1 MKNFRHSIVAIIAV
15 AMISSLTA
23 VQSADMTKEKEE
35 LTQRINSSAQEQNIT
50 IAQKD
55 IDGSN
60 KAVALNTSEPS
71 QQPTSVPEVSAEE
84 DQEDYLSEKE
94 IEEINA
100 EKSFYQ
106 LGYVKLTYGTLPV
119 RPEPSD
125 EAEAIDQL
133 EHCSEV
139 EIMENSEGWSKISYN
154 EGKTGYVPSSYITT
168 DKKEANQAA
177 MQYDNYKK
185 ATVTINGD
193 AVRLRAEATLN
204 SDIIGELED
213 GTSVIVLWGEGEF
226 IRVCYGN
233 DYEEGYVIATAL
245 TLDGTWIEK
254 SAVSQKQKE
263 VADRK
268 AAEAKEAREKE
279 EREEREKKEK
289 EEAQKKATSSPSST
303 SSSTSS
309 SSSSSDNSSS
319 SSSSSSKGQALVDTA
334 KKYLGVRYVWGGT
347 SPSGFDCS
355 GLVQYVCNKNGISVS
370 RTSRDQFHNG
380 VAVSKSNLQP
390 GDLVFFAKN
399 GTIHH
404 VGIYVGN
411 GNMIH
416 APQTGDVVKISSIN
430 TPYRQSQYAG
440 ARRVY

>member
-35 LTQRINSSAQEQNIT
+35 LTNRINSSVQEQSLT

-55 IDGSN
+55 IDGSS

-71 QQPTSVPEVSAEE
+71 EQPTATPEASSAPE
-84 DQEDYLSEKE
+84 QENQLSEKE

-106 LGYVKLTYGTLPV
+106 LGYVKLSYGTLPV

-125 EAEAIDQL
+125 EVEAIDQL

-139 EIMENSEGWSKISYN
+139 EIMENSEGWSKISYS
-154 EGKTGYVPSSYITT
+154 EGKTGYVPSSFITT
-168 DKKEANQAA
+168 DKKEATQAA

-204 SDIIGELED
+204 SDIIGDLED
-213 GTSVIVLWGEGEF
+213 GTPVIVLWGEGEF

-268 AAEAKEAREKE
+268 AAEAKAAREKE
-279 EREEREKKEK
+279 EKEQKEK
-289 EEAQKKATSSPSST
+289 EEAQKKPASTPSST
-303 SSSTSS
+303 SSSSNSNSSSTSS
-309 SSSSSDNSSS
+309 SSS
-319 SSSSSSKGQALVDTA
+319 KGQAIVDTA

-355 GLVQYVCNKNGISVS
+355 GLVQYACSKNGISVS

-380 VAVSKSNLQP
+380 VAVSKSDLQP

>member
-1 MKNFRHSIVAIIAV
+1 M
-15 AMISSLTA
+15 
-23 VQSADMTKEKEE
+23 
-35 LTQRINSSAQEQNIT
+35 
-50 IAQKD
+50 
-55 IDGSN
+55 
-60 KAVALNTSEPS
+60 
-71 QQPTSVPEVSAEE
+71 
-84 DQEDYLSEKE
+84 
-94 IEEINA
+94 
-100 EKSFYQ
+100 
-106 LGYVKLTYGTLPV
+106 
-119 RPEPSD
+119 
-125 EAEAIDQL
+125 
-133 EHCSEV
+133 
-139 EIMENSEGWSKISYN
+139 
-154 EGKTGYVPSSYITT
+154 
-168 DKKEANQAA
+168 
-177 MQYDNYKK
+177 
-185 ATVTINGD
+185 
-193 AVRLRAEATLN
+193 
-204 SDIIGELED
+204 
-213 GTSVIVLWGEGEF
+213 
-226 IRVCYGN
+226 CYGN

-268 AAEAKEAREKE
+268 AAEAKAAREKE
-279 EREEREKKEK
+279 EKEQKEK
-289 EEAQKKATSSPSST
+289 EEAQKKPASTPSSNSSSSNSN

-309 SSSSSDNSSS
+309 SSS
-319 SSSSSSKGQALVDTA
+319 KGQAIVDTA

-355 GLVQYVCNKNGISVS
+355 GLVQYACSKNGISVS

-380 VAVSKSNLQP
+380 VAVSKSDLQP